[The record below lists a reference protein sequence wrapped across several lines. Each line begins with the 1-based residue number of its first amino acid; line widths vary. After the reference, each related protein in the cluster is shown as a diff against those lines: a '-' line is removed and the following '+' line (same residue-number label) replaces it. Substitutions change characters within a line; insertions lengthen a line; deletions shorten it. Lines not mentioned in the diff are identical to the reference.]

1 MRRRRNVVS
10 PAPLIRPATS
20 HEHPVTRRRRI
31 PIRQQLD
38 AMRALQTELRAENEL
53 LREAV
58 ARKLGQRRAGATD
71 DQ

>member
-1 MRRRRNVVS
+1 
-10 PAPLIRPATS
+10 
-20 HEHPVTRRRRI
+20 
-31 PIRQQLD
+31 
-38 AMRALQTELRAENEL
+38 MRALQTELRAENEL